1 MNYSLGNSKMITWSC
16 ACIP

>member
-1 MNYSLGNSKMITWSC
+1 MNYSLGNSKMITWSF